1 MAGFLS
7 RTRSVGTGYEFYA
20 HGIPAKSRIITFVV
34 RKSTVCLFP
43 FVIFF
48 ILSPN
53 RSWKSFLLLNC
64 NAVVIGNCYGFK
76 LFCYRDKMVL

>member
-43 FVIFF
+43 FVIF
-48 ILSPN
+48 
-53 RSWKSFLLLNC
+53 
-64 NAVVIGNCYGFK
+64 
-76 LFCYRDKMVL
+76 LFFRQIVRASHFCC